1 MITIYELVKT
11 MTTSKERYPKRKTET
26 LQMGL
31 YSSIERA
38 EEAMAEDVKTCKEA
52 EPQEENANSSSESVP
67 CEAVKKDEP
76 EFHHFVTM
84 PKYRGY
90 HLVEDDTTHLYGIVK
105 WGGDDFEMLLPC
117 VINTFTKPC
126 NEVIYFTSGSRQ
138 GLWHLH
144 YGVIVPP
151 VYDDIE
157 FIKLGEPIL
166 FTKDGVKG
174 YVDFNNNFVP
184 KSEVD
189 AIEDEDERHDRLLE
203 FLCEDSDY

>member
-1 MITIYELVKT
+1 
-11 MTTSKERYPKRKTET
+11 
-26 LQMGL
+26 
-31 YSSIERA
+31 
-38 EEAMAEDVKTCKEA
+38 
-52 EPQEENANSSSESVP
+52 
-67 CEAVKKDEP
+67 
-76 EFHHFVTM
+76 M

-117 VINTFTKPC
+117 VINTFTQPC
-126 NEVIYFTSGSRQ
+126 NEVIYFTSGTRQ

-157 FIKLGEPIL
+157 FVDLGEPIL

-174 YVDFNNNFVP
+174 YVVFDNNFVP
-184 KSEVD
+184 KTDVD
-189 AIEDEDERHDRLLE
+189 AIEDADERHDRLLE